1 MAQHAESRKPAGAS
15 PAAMVKVE
23 FFVPPAW
30 KSALVELAHRQ
41 RISVADLLRIM
52 LRGFM
57 RERLT
62 PEQRAG
68 LEVD

>member
-1 MAQHAESRKPAGAS
+1 MANGEPMAELRFLVPAT
-15 PAAMVKVE
+15 
-23 FFVPPAW
+23 W
-30 KSALVELAHRQ
+30 RDALTGLARRQ

-52 LRGFM
+52 VRGFM

-62 PEQRAG
+62 EKQRAE